1 MNVVRKVARNISYL
15 FAYQAMSRFL
25 GLVLNL
31 VLARRLT
38 DAGYGRYSLILV
50 IVMMAAMAADFG
62 TASIVV
68 REISCRRE
76 RANSLLAPV
85 LLLRLITTVLVAAG
99 VFLTVILGDIERGFA
114 LPLMI
119 AALSII
125 PASLATALEAG
136 LQAHE
141 RMDLSALADVV
152 FSVVLTAAGVIVVYM
167 GGGVTAMIIV
177 YLAASGVRL
186 LYSLA
191 AYRLLDERIRGGWH
205 FSGADFRHMTLE
217 SFPVLCWQLVSLAY
231 YKVDVLLLGMF
242 RTEAEVGWYAAA
254 YKLFEVPI
262 MFGWLAVQALLPLM
276 SRLYQTSHDGLVLL
290 FEKTIK
296 YIWIVGLGVA
306 VLMAALSRP
315 VVELL
320 LPAEYE
326 PAARLLIVLGASLP
340 FMVGCVLFGNLF
352 IAMDVQARMARWS
365 LASLAVNVGLNL
377 VLIRQYGVMGAAITT
392 LVSEIF
398 SFLLFYGFTAHFL
411 RHVKMVEVFLA
422 PVLAAAG
429 VLLLL
434 VVAEHYSSPLAGLA
448 GIVIY
453 PLVLYFSGVI
463 SRDDLG
469 YFRQLKTGGKTGG
482 F

>member
-1 MNVVRKVARNISYL
+1 MNVVRKVARNISFL
-15 FAYQAMSRFL
+15 FAYQAGSRFL

-31 VLARRLT
+31 ALARKLA

-62 TASIVV
+62 TASILV
-68 REISCRRE
+68 REISRRRE

-85 LLLRLITTVLVAAG
+85 LLLRLITTVLVTSG
-99 VFLTVILGDIERGFA
+99 VLLTVILGAVERDFA

-119 AALSII
+119 AVLSII
-125 PASLATALEAG
+125 PASLATAAEAG
-136 LQAHE
+136 IQAHE

-152 FSVVLTAAGVIVVYM
+152 FSVALTVAGVMVIYM
-167 GGGVTAMIIV
+167 GGGVTAMMIV
-177 YLAASGVRL
+177 YLSASGVRL
-186 LYSLA
+186 FYSMT
-191 AYRLLDERIRGGWH
+191 AYRLLRERLRGGWL
-205 FSGADFRHMTLE
+205 FSGADFWHMARE

-231 YKVDVLLLGMF
+231 YKVDVLLLGIF

-276 SRLYQTSHDGLVLL
+276 SRLYQTSRDGLLLL

-306 VLMAALSRP
+306 VLMASLSRP

-377 VLIRQYGVMGAAITT
+377 VLIRQFGVMGAAITT

-411 RHVKMVEVFLA
+411 RHVRMIEVFLA
-422 PVLAAAG
+422 PVLVAAG

-434 VVAEHYSSPLAGLA
+434 VVAERYSSPLVGLA

-453 PLVLYFSGVI
+453 PLVLYFTGVI

>member
-1 MNVVRKVARNISYL
+1 MNVVRKVARNISFL
-15 FAYQAMSRFL
+15 FAYQAASRFL

-31 VLARRLT
+31 VLARELA

-50 IVMMAAMAADFG
+50 IVMMTAMAADFG
-62 TASIVV
+62 TASILV
-68 REISCRRE
+68 REISRRRE
-76 RANSLLAPV
+76 QANSLLAPV
-85 LLLRLITTVLVAAG
+85 LLLRMVTTVIVTGG
-99 VFLTVILGDIERGFA
+99 VFLAVILGGVERNFA

-125 PASLATALEAG
+125 PASLSTAVEAA

-152 FSVVLTAAGVIVVYM
+152 FSVVLTAAGVTVVFL
-167 GGGVTAMIIV
+167 GGGVTAMMIV
-177 YLAASGVRL
+177 FLAASGVRL

-191 AYRLLDERIRGGWH
+191 AYRLLQERQRGGWL
-205 FSGADFRHMTLE
+205 FGSADFWYMARE

-231 YKVDVLLLGMF
+231 YKVDVLLLGVF

-276 SRLYQTSHDGLVLL
+276 SRLYQTSRDGLLLL
-290 FEKTIK
+290 FEKTLK

-306 VLMAALSRP
+306 VLMAVLSRP

-320 LPAEYE
+320 LPSEYE
-326 PAARLLIVLGASLP
+326 PAVRLLVVLGASLP

-365 LASLAVNVGLNL
+365 LASLAVNISLNL
-377 VLIRQYGVMGAAITT
+377 VLIRQFGVMGAAITT

-411 RHVKMVEVFLA
+411 RHVRMVEVFLA
-422 PVLAAAG
+422 PVLVAAG

-434 VVAEHYSSPLAGLA
+434 LVAEHYTSPLAGLA

-453 PLVLYFSGVI
+453 PVALYLARVI
-463 SRDDLG
+463 SKDDLG

-482 F
+482 I

>member
-1 MNVVRKVARNISYL
+1 MNVVRKVARNISFL
-15 FAYQAMSRFL
+15 FAYQAASRFL

-31 VLARRLT
+31 VLARELA

-62 TASIVV
+62 TASILV
-68 REISCRRE
+68 REISRRRE
-76 RANSLLAPV
+76 QANSLLAPV
-85 LLLRLITTVLVAAG
+85 LLLRMVTTVIVTGG
-99 VFLTVILGDIERGFA
+99 VFLAVILGGVERNFA

-125 PASLATALEAG
+125 PASLSSAVEAA

-152 FSVVLTAAGVIVVYM
+152 FSVVLTAAGVTVVFL
-167 GGGVTAMIIV
+167 GGGVTAMMIV
-177 YLAASGVRL
+177 FLAASGVRL

-191 AYRLLDERIRGGWH
+191 AYRLLQERQRGGWL
-205 FSGADFRHMTLE
+205 FGSADFWFMARE

-231 YKVDVLLLGMF
+231 YKVDVLLLGVF

-290 FEKTIK
+290 FEKTLK

-306 VLMAALSRP
+306 ILMAALSRP

-320 LPAEYE
+320 LPSEYE
-326 PAARLLIVLGASLP
+326 PAVRLLVVLGASLP

-365 LASLAVNVGLNL
+365 LASLAVNISLNL
-377 VLIRQYGVMGAAITT
+377 VLIRQFGVMGAAITT

-398 SFLLFYGFTAHFL
+398 SFLLFYGFAAHFL
-411 RHVKMVEVFLA
+411 RHVRMAEVFLA
-422 PVLAAAG
+422 PILVAAG

-434 VVAEHYSSPLAGLA
+434 LVAEHYTSPLAGLA

-453 PLVLYFSGVI
+453 PVALYLARVI

-482 F
+482 I